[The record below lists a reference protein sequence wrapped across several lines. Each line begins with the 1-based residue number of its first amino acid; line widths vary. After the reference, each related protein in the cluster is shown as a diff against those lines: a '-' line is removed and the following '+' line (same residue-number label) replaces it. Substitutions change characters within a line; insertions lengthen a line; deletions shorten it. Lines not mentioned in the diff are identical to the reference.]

1 MRLGAAGGRNTHTR
15 PHTKIKARSMCILFK
30 YSLCSHENLL
40 HFIPM

>member
-1 MRLGAAGGRNTHTR
+1 MRLGAAGGRNTR
-15 PHTKIKARSMCILFK
+15 PHTKIKAHSMCILFK